1 MKSRLGIKSRLGSK
15 LTNRIGSA
23 ILENNDRIEI
33 FECTF
38 DSEEEELRADALK
51 TIDLRKR
58 ISNKEVGYLIGGYQV
73 SLNCMFSI
81 FTLNVSS
88 NLM

>member
-58 ISNKEVGYLIGGYQV
+58 ISNKEVGYSDRRIP
-73 SLNCMFSI
+73 S
-81 FTLNVSS
+81 FTELHVQYIYIVCVI
-88 NLM
+88 